1 MEFAARYV
9 RAEDAELRDL
19 LARFATLVEVDA
31 GCGLDLVVDRMLAL
45 IRLHGGELSE
55 ARRLLENV
63 VARYRPEL
71 HADLALRFGQDA
83 RVTAQCYLVCALIAL
98 GFPDQ
103 AERVAVTARTAAA
116 ELSHTHTQGL
126 ASFWGGSFPSL
137 LLRRGATAE
146 TQARDAILF
155 CTENRMALWLSY
167 ARTCLGWARLEQGD
181 AEGGREGMGEGIT
194 ALRRTGTAR
203 HMPLFLCQMARAEAE
218 SFRPERA
225 LATMADAFAAMDE
238 SGDVLWASELHR
250 RHAEILLLV
259 SGKERSLAETRLH
272 QAIEIARQQAARL
285 FELRAATS
293 LARFWRD
300 QGKPVEACSLL
311 APIYGWF
318 TEGFDISDL
327 KDAKALLDVLS

>member
-1 MEFAARYV
+1 
-9 RAEDAELRDL
+9 
-19 LARFATLVEVDA
+19 
-31 GCGLDLVVDRMLAL
+31 
-45 IRLHGGELSE
+45 
-55 ARRLLENV
+55 
-63 VARYRPEL
+63 
-71 HADLALRFGQDA
+71 
-83 RVTAQCYLVCALIAL
+83 
-98 GFPDQ
+98 
-103 AERVAVTARTAAA
+103 
-116 ELSHTHTQGL
+116 
-126 ASFWGGSFPSL
+126 
-137 LLRRGATAE
+137 
-146 TQARDAILF
+146 
-155 CTENRMALWLSY
+155 
-167 ARTCLGWARLEQGD
+167 
-181 AEGGREGMGEGIT
+181 
-194 ALRRTGTAR
+194 
-203 HMPLFLCQMARAEAE
+203 
-218 SFRPERA
+218 
-225 LATMADAFAAMDE
+225 MADAFAAMDE